1 MKALFFLFATC
12 MLLNGVRCLMK
23 VTGGSV
29 VALVTP
35 MTPSNAVDIKRFT
48 NLLEWHAQQGTSG
61 AVILGTTGGEWQN
74 VSLIHH
80 WFPSTNLPIDWYHWL
95 LLDHNNPRSHTIPL
109 FHLIRGKYYHST
121 GEGGNHQVSC
131 SISRWEDANYC
142 WYWHHRSQYRH

>member
-74 VSLIHH
+74 ISLIHH
-80 WFPSTNLPIDWYHWL
+80 
-95 LLDHNNPRSHTIPL
+95 
-109 FHLIRGKYYHST
+109 
-121 GEGGNHQVSC
+121 
-131 SISRWEDANYC
+131 
-142 WYWHHRSQYRH
+142 